1 MVSNNTY
8 KMNTEIEELNQL
20 IQSTEDPELVAAFER
35 FRLLA
40 DRMLLGGPEG
50 DAMAD
55 AMAQAMADMAPAP
68 APAVAAPAVAET
80 APAPAKKKDPTE
92 YQTFVKDMTAEL
104 KKTQPGLSG
113 AERKAA
119 VAAAWKDYKSCAK
132 ASLAA

>member
-1 MVSNNTY
+1 MI
-8 KMNTEIEELNQL
+8 TEIEELNQL

-50 DAMAD
+50 EAMAD
-55 AMAQAMADMAPAP
+55 AMAKAMADMALAP
-68 APAVAAPAVAET
+68 APAVADAMAET
-80 APAPAKKKDPTE
+80 APAKKKDPTE